1 MCTFLI
7 MVMMNKEDFAWQGCF
22 LSPKL
27 LFQMFLL
34 PEPQSQ
40 PPHPPSGLLPHRDLA
55 AQGSGTNGA
64 GGSQGFPSWR
74 FHTCASSPPH
84 TIMFS
89 LPDKGLFDS
98 ESIQWLLAASAAR
111 WRGHSA
117 QPRGIGLG
125 EFLIPPSWK
134 PIG

>member
-7 MVMMNKEDFAWQGCF
+7 MVMMNKEDFAWQGRF

-40 PPHPPSGLLPHRDLA
+40 PPHPPSGLLP
-55 AQGSGTNGA
+55 QGPSSPGKWHKW
-64 GGSQGFPSWR
+64 SWR
-74 FHTCASSPPH
+74 EPGLSRPEISSPSH
-84 TIMFS
+84 TITFS